1 MLTIQGKNT
10 VSAVSGQRSNVI
22 L

>member
-10 VSAVSGQRSNVI
+10 ISAVSGQRSNVI